1 MFAPSALRQARTFT
15 IRLQPGFIA
24 TCASTNAAPF
34 STKTSTRPAQQQ
46 CTQRPS
52 YRPSALALA
61 IRHATSAASSSP
73 AANSTSSSQQL
84 TWNDFFALRK
94 TRRRASQ
101 VTSGISAIGV
111 AYAGLQVFIGGG
123 YDGLLAASI
132 GLDPMIT
139 TGLASAAMLTVGWL
153 VGPFFSNAVFNVR
166 NRAIA
171 PHIAKVGLP
180 LCSTTPFTHSGM
192 GVTDEKEPSG
202 EQKFRMDT
210 DSKNRKNA
218 NSTTASRSTVSTRR
232 PLQWRTQCRTTTAR
246 RSAAWQTTGGG

>member
-15 IRLQPGFIA
+15 ICFQPGFIA
-24 TCASTNAAPF
+24 PCASAAAAPF

-52 YRPSALALA
+52 FRPSPLALA
-61 IRHATSAASSSP
+61 IRYASTTAASTST
-73 AANSTSSSQQL
+73 ANPTSSSSQQL

-132 GLDPMIT
+132 GLDPIIT
-139 TGLASAAMLTVGWL
+139 TGLASAGMLTVGWL
-153 VGPFFSNAVFNVR
+153 LGPFFSNAVFNVR

-171 PHIAKVGLP
+171 PQIAKVGP
-180 LCSTTPFTHSGM
+180 LFATFI
-192 GVTDEKEPSG
+192 
-202 EQKFRMDT
+202 
-210 DSKNRKNA
+210 
-218 NSTTASRSTVSTRR
+218 
-232 PLQWRTQCRTTTAR
+232 CRG
-246 RSAAWQTTGGG
+246 SE

>member
-24 TCASTNAAPF
+24 PCASATAAPF
-34 STKTSTRPAQQQ
+34 STKTNTRPAQQQ
-46 CTQRPS
+46 CTQQPSFRPS
-52 YRPSALALA
+52 PLALA
-61 IRHATSAASSSP
+61 IRHATTVASSTP
-73 AANSTSSSQQL
+73 AAKSTSSSSQQL

-111 AYAGLQVFIGGG
+111 AYVGLQVFIGGG

-139 TGLASAAMLTVGWL
+139 TGLASTAMLTVGWL

-171 PHIAKVGLP
+171 PQITKKEREFYDRIKKHRVDPTSSSMANPVPDYYG
-180 LCSTTPFTHSGM
+180 
-192 GVTDEKEPSG
+192 EKIGSVADYRRWLKDQRAFNLKRG
-202 EQKFRMDT
+202 E
-210 DSKNRKNA
+210 
-218 NSTTASRSTVSTRR
+218 TRR
-232 PLQWRTQCRTTTAR
+232 K
-246 RSAAWQTTGGG
+246 